1 MVHAKKKKKAIVGET
16 QVRKSNLT
24 AKIKLCICI
33 CLIYLPIYP
42 LSTYLFQSFFHLG
55 PKSLLLSQKSVFYFR
70 LYNTNTVVL
79 FDRHKT
85 FDPFYSTL
93 KTSPCGWPVIPGTLT
108 PCIVFIYFFFKLHTW
123 LIGS

>member
-16 QVRKSNLT
+16 QVKKSNST
-24 AKIKLCICI
+24 AKIKPCISI

-70 LYNTNTVVL
+70 LYNSNTVVL
-79 FDRHKT
+79 FDRPKT
-85 FDPFYSTL
+85 FDPFYFTL
-93 KTSPCGWPVIPGTLT
+93 KIRPCG
-108 PCIVFIYFFFKLHTW
+108 
-123 LIGS
+123 